1 MTYSRDPSERN
12 AGERSQS
19 TLFGLILGLIVGLAI
34 AVLAALYITHSP
46 KPLSR
51 KTETASPSPSP
62 SSSAS
67 KLDEIGKIEL
77 QLREV
82 PSLDEKTAP
91 PQVEES
97 RIREHA
103 EELEKPSIMEV
114 PSPSPR
120 ATTSSV
126 PRPAPQPPQVAKP
139 TDSNRPS
146 TTASINTIYYLQT
159 GAYKARA
166 AAEQQHARLALSGF
180 SSKITQR
187 TSGSVVYYRVRLGPF
202 TQLSDM
208 NAVRAQLS
216 ESGIDS
222 LLIQEAS

>member
-12 AGERSQS
+12 AGARSQS

-46 KPLSR
+46 KPLPR
-51 KTETASPSPSP
+51 KTETAP
-62 SSSAS
+62 SSAP
-67 KLDEIGKIEL
+67 KLDDIGKLEL
-77 QLREV
+77 HLREV
-82 PSLDEKTAP
+82 PPSDEKTALHP
-91 PQVEES
+91 AEES
-97 RIREHA
+97 HIREHT

-114 PSPSPR
+114 PSRAPSAP
-120 ATTSSV
+120 TSSV

-139 TDSNRPS
+139 TESNSPS
-146 TTASINTIYYLQT
+146 KTASINTVYYLQT

-216 ESGIDS
+216 QSGIDA